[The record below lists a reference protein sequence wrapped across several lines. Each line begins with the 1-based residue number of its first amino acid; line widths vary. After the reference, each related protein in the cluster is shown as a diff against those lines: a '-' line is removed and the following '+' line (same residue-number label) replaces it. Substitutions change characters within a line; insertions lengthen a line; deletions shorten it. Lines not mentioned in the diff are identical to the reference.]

1 MAEQRAKISNSPAEE
16 PESENADS
24 KEWDALRDDLG
35 GILAETGE
43 EDDAGAAPEAS
54 GDADGEEPGEA
65 EEPAKGEGAKDFFD
79 HLDELRSH
87 FSEKAQS
94 RSYGDRRREA
104 LESLQKTVEGPGGR
118 LADADE
124 AEAAADAALAASDSA
139 VAGDAREMA
148 ATTGSRSEAPAPA
161 DPTGPPPG
169 ATASS
174 LQAAIEKIR
183 STRRSGSEGQSSPSL
198 PPSGGQN
205 RDFGEVLEM
214 TSELGERM
222 GHLERSVT
230 DRFEKLPDVT
240 SISRQ
245 MEALSETVGQLSEIV
260 RNAADT
266 SALETKIADM
276 VGAERQDPAVE
287 RLESRMERLNESVRK
302 LADIQVRHVRSDSD
316 NDGNDEGQPAPTE
329 HMEASIR
336 AIYDKLDALEHSTG
350 VNPEEMDRLS
360 EGIGKLAATLEETNG
375 RGDIGSELIERINTI
390 ATHVESLEPSE
401 GSVGF
406 VELKDEIGTLRRYMV
421 EAFEPRFDALEER
434 IKELGSRI
442 AGGVPDGIGQEL
454 LEEQLRLLISKVDQT
469 SEALTALNARQAE
482 ASERQL
488 PDAAELVD
496 LIAAKTATEVA
507 AQRPPD
513 SVGISNI
520 AMSALR
526 ESIAQ
531 VERRLDNLQDTLKRL
546 HKAQQPGSRALLDEQ
561 VAQQAG
567 ASPGRPSAPLETVA
581 GEVAA
586 AAAQAAK
593 AETSSPIDEMPPAP
607 YLPPAKGELPP
618 KPESSLGQSADDIFK
633 RAAEKAQVES
643 SEAAL
648 AARSE
653 DGRER
658 PRISRESFIEAARRA
673 ARRSAEPSVLD
684 ADGGFLGKALARLK
698 RKDGET
704 EDEAHEQG
712 ESGEAEAQEQ
722 GESDEAEAHEDSTAQ
737 EPTPAQPATADE
749 VVIEEPDAED
759 HRDDEPESFLSQHR
773 RPILLAASFVAI
785 GLMTLNLISQRMGG
799 GEDVATEP
807 AAEVASGLL
816 DEVAEAPAIGLE
828 PGEEVAPTDVRKV
841 GAIADAEPMPD
852 EGADATEPDA
862 QEIVTGSIDPQ
873 DQVAAL
879 GPPALRDAA
888 DAGDPRAQFE
898 IAAMYTEGQVTA
910 QDYTAAAMW
919 YGRAASSG
927 FAPAAYRLGNLYE
940 YGRGVDMDLE
950 EAKRWYQSAAEA
962 GNRMAMHNLAALYAG
977 GQLET
982 QDFASAALWFERAAW
997 LGVKDSQF
1005 NLGMLYARGLG
1016 VDQDFV
1022 QSYRWFALAAL
1033 GGDADAAKAR
1043 DDIARSLDADS
1054 LRRAD
1059 ALVESWRM
1067 GALDIAA
1074 NYAPLGT
1081 WDANFDPGEEVTDP
1095 GVVLQ
1100 VQQLLAKLGYEIGEP
1115 DGIAGPKTE
1124 ISIREFES
1132 AIGMPPSGEINPR
1145 LLAVLASQPV

>member
-1 MAEQRAKISNSPAEE
+1 MAEQRAKISNSPTGE
-16 PESENADS
+16 PDSENGDD
-24 KEWDALRDDLG
+24 KEWEALRDDLG
-35 GILAETGE
+35 DILAETG
-43 EDDAGAAPEAS
+43 DAPEADAGPEGS
-54 GDADGEEPGEA
+54 GGADEA
-65 EEPAKGEGAKDFFD
+65 ESDGDEPAAKGKGAKAKGAKDFFD

-104 LESLQKTVEGPGGR
+104 LESLQKTVEGPSEPS
-118 LADADE
+118 ADAG
-124 AEAAADAALAASDSA
+124 AIEAAADAALA
-139 VAGDAREMA
+139 DAEEGA
-148 ATTGSRSEAPAPA
+148 ATDTGDVTAPSEALTEAQASA
-161 DPTGPPPG
+161 DDTGPAQS

-174 LQAAIEKIR
+174 LQAAVEKIR
-183 STRRSGSEGQSSPSL
+183 STRRSSIEGNTSPSL
-198 PPSGGQN
+198 PPAGGQE
-205 RDFGEVLEM
+205 RGFGEVIEM
-214 TSELGERM
+214 TSQLGERM
-222 GHLERSVT
+222 GDLERSVT
-230 DRFEKLPDVT
+230 DRFEKLPDAT

-245 MEALSETVGQLSEIV
+245 MEALSETVDQLSEIV

-266 SALETKIADM
+266 SGLETRIADILG
-276 VGAERQDPAVE
+276 VERQDPAVE

-302 LADIQVRHVRSDSD
+302 LADIQVRKVKSDTD
-316 NDGNDEGQPAPTE
+316 DGGDGEGEATATE

-336 AIYDKLDALEHSTG
+336 AIYDKLDAFEHSAG
-350 VNPEEMDRLS
+350 VNPEEMERLS
-360 EGIGKLAATLEETNG
+360 ERIGKLAATLDESSG
-375 RGDIGSELIERINTI
+375 RGDVGDELIERINAI

-454 LEEQLRLLISKVDQT
+454 LEEQLKLLISKVDQT

-482 ASERQL
+482 ASQRQL

-496 LIAAKTATEVA
+496 LIAAKTASEVA
-507 AQRPPD
+507 AQKPAD
-513 SVGISNI
+513 SIGISNI
-520 AMSALR
+520 ALSALR

-531 VERRLDNLQDTLKRL
+531 VERRLDNLQDALKRL
-546 HKAQQPGSRALLDEQ
+546 HKAQQPGSLAPQ
-561 VAQQAG
+561 AAVAPLQA
-567 ASPGRPSAPLETVA
+567 AMSPGAQSAPLEAVA

-593 AETSSPIDEMPPAP
+593 AETSSPIDEMPAP

-633 RAAEKAQVES
+633 RAAEKARVES

-653 DGRER
+653 DSRDR

-673 ARRSAEPSVLD
+673 ARRTAEPSVLD

-698 RKDGET
+698 RKDGEI
-704 EDEAHEQG
+704 EDATPEQG
-712 ESGEAEAQEQ
+712 ET
-722 GESDEAEAHEDSTAQ
+722 DEAEADDESRAP
-737 EPTPAQPATADE
+737 EPTPAEPAAADE

-785 GLMTLNLISQRMGG
+785 GLMTLNLISQRIGG
-799 GEDVATEP
+799 GEDLAIEP
-807 AAEVASGLL
+807 ATIELGSGSL
-816 DEVAEAPAIGLE
+816 DEVAEAPTIGLE
-828 PGEEVAPTDVRKV
+828 PGEEPAPADVRKV
-841 GAIADAEPMPD
+841 GAVADAEPMLD
-852 EGADATEPDA
+852 TGTDAFEPDA
-862 QEIVTGSIDPQ
+862 QGIVTGSIDPQ

-888 DAGDPRAQFE
+888 EAGDPRAQFE

-910 QDYTAAAMW
+910 QDYSAAAMW
-919 YGRAASSG
+919 YGRAAGSG

-940 YGRGVDMDLE
+940 YGRGVDEDLE
-950 EAKRWYQSAAEA
+950 EAKRWYQAAAQA

-1067 GALDIAA
+1067 GDLDIAA

-1095 GVVLQ
+1095 GVVRQ

-1132 AIGMPPSGEINPR
+1132 VIGMPPSGKINPR
-1145 LLAVLASQPV
+1145 LLAVLATQPV

>member
-16 PESENADS
+16 SESETGND
-24 KEWDALRDDLG
+24 KEWEALQDDLG
-35 GILAETGE
+35 DILAETE
-43 EDDAGAAPEAS
+43 DEPAPETEDDEPSAADKTQE
-54 GDADGEEPGEA
+54 G
-65 EEPAKGEGAKDFFD
+65 KGAKDFFD

-87 FSEKAQS
+87 FSDKAQS

-104 LESLQKTVEGPGGR
+104 LQSLQKTVEGSEEPPAGET
-118 LADADE
+118 A
-124 AEAAADAALAASDSA
+124 AEAVMETESKSAEDTESVGLDEMAADAETDT
-139 VAGDAREMA
+139 E
-148 ATTGSRSEAPAPA
+148 TPAPA
-161 DPTGPPPG
+161 RTAAPQQG

-174 LQAAIEKIR
+174 LQSAIEKIR
-183 STRRSGSEGQSSPSL
+183 STRRGGAGGHPSPSL
-198 PPSGGQN
+198 PPPGGQD
-205 RDFGEVLEM
+205 RDLGEVLEM
-214 TSELGERM
+214 TSLLGERM
-222 GHLERSVT
+222 GQLERSVS
-230 DRFEKLPDVT
+230 DRFDRLPDAT
-240 SISRQ
+240 AISRQ
-245 MEALSETVGQLSEIV
+245 MGALGETVDQLSEIV
-260 RNAADT
+260 RNATDT
-266 SALETKIADM
+266 SGLETRIAEI
-276 VGAERQDPAVE
+276 VGTEREDPAFE
-287 RLESRMERLNESVRK
+287 QLASRMERLNESVRK
-302 LADIQVRHVRSDSD
+302 LADIQARHVRSDAE
-316 NDGNDEGQPAPTE
+316 NGGNGEPTPNE

-336 AIYDKLDALEHSTG
+336 AIYDKLDALEHSSG

-360 EGIGKLAATLEETNG
+360 EGIGKLASTLEESSG
-375 RGDIGSELIERINTI
+375 RGDIGGELIERINTI

-406 VELKDEIGTLRRYMV
+406 VELKEQIVTLRRYMV

-434 IKELGSRI
+434 IKELGNRI

-454 LEEQLRLLISKVDQT
+454 LEEQLRLLISKVDDT
-469 SEALTALNARQAE
+469 SAALTALTARQAE
-482 ASERQL
+482 AADRQL

-496 LIAAKTATEVA
+496 LIAAKTASEVA
-507 AQRPPD
+507 AQKPSE

-520 AMSALR
+520 ALSALR

-531 VERRLDNLQDTLKRL
+531 VERRLDNLQDALKRL
-546 HKAQQPGSRALLDEQ
+546 HKAQQAGPGQHRDAQVSQPAAAGNGDPSTPLD
-561 VAQQAG
+561 A
-567 ASPGRPSAPLETVA
+567 VA

-586 AAAQAAK
+586 AAAEAVK

-633 RAAEKAQVES
+633 RAAEKAHAES

-648 AARSE
+648 AASSE
-653 DGRER
+653 DPRER

-698 RKDGET
+698 RKDDEI
-704 EDEAHEQG
+704 EDA
-712 ESGEAEAQEQ
+712 
-722 GESDEAEAHEDSTAQ
+722 AQ
-737 EPTPAQPATADE
+737 EPGESEEDEPQDETPSTKSTPASPPAADE
-749 VVIEEPDAED
+749 VVIDEPDAEE
-759 HRDDEPESFLSQHR
+759 HRDEEPESFLSQHR

-785 GLMTLNLISQRMGG
+785 GLMTLNLISQRLGG

-807 AAEVASGLL
+807 VATQIGSGSL
-816 DEVAEAPAIGLE
+816 DEVAEAPVIGLE
-828 PGEEVAPTDVRKV
+828 PGEEPAPADVRKV
-841 GAIADAEPMPD
+841 GAVADAEPMLD
-852 EGADATEPDA
+852 AAANAIGADPDA
-862 QEIVTGSIDPQ
+862 IVTGSVNPQ
-873 DQVAAL
+873 DQVPAL
-879 GPPALRDAA
+879 GPPAMRDAA
-888 DAGDPRAQFE
+888 EAGDPRAQYE
-898 IAAMYTEGQVTA
+898 IAAMYTEGQITP

-940 YGRGVDMDLE
+940 FGRGVDQDLD
-950 EAKRWYQSAAEA
+950 AAQRWYLAAAEA

-977 GQLET
+977 GQLES

-1022 QSYRWFALAAL
+1022 QSYRWFALAAA
-1033 GGDADAAKAR
+1033 GGDADAGNAR
-1043 DDIARSLDADS
+1043 DDIARSLDADA
-1054 LRRAD
+1054 LRRAE
-1059 ALVESWRM
+1059 ALVESWHM
-1067 GALDIAA
+1067 GELDIAA

-1081 WDANFDPGEEVTDP
+1081 WDANLAPGEEITDP
-1095 GVVLQ
+1095 DVVLQ
-1100 VQQLLAKLGYEIGEP
+1100 VQQVLATLGYEIGEP

-1124 ISIREFES
+1124 ISIREFEA
-1132 AIGMPPSGEINPR
+1132 AIGMTPIGKINPR